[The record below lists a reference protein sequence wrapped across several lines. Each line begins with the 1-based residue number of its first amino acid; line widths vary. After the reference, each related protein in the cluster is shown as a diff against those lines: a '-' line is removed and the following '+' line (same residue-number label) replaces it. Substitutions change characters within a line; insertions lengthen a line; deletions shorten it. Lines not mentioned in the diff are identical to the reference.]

1 VERAAARVEGANVTR
16 AHRRLGPSN
25 ERRHTVRSAQV
36 SCYAVRMRETN
47 RTTTR
52 RSVRALSASTALIAA
67 AAAMAQVEIGP
78 RPGVQVFVAPPQM
91 PAATLPSDADL
102 ARIDVAPELLRLA
115 RTLDQEN
122 YAERA
127 AARDAILTRKP
138 SPNELMALLLR
149 RDLGIEARH
158 ALVSI
163 LRDRILKAP
172 RGALGIRMETL
183 VMGGDGVRITGVVA
197 GMPAADV
204 LQAGDIVTSVNGVT
218 LKDRNDLIRQVQSLE
233 PGDEVAVV
241 VRRAKRDEAGKPIV
255 GADGAEVTQQ
265 LDLKLR
271 LGSTDDL
278 VEKGDPVNPL
288 VFNPMTLERAATAQA
303 AADRFL
309 PRPRMVPIQRG
320 LPGAAPEGP
329 VTIDSL
335 RSLLVEFQLKGGDP
349 DLVRQFRARLDA
361 IERQMDATLS
371 SPNRTD
377 ADLARLEQAVESTLK
392 GLEAEIREAQN

>member
-1 VERAAARVEGANVTR
+1 
-16 AHRRLGPSN
+16 
-25 ERRHTVRSAQV
+25 
-36 SCYAVRMRETN
+36 MRETN

-52 RSVRALSASTALIAA
+52 RSVCALSASAALFAA

-78 RPGVQVFVAPPQM
+78 RPGVQVFVAPQQIPT
-91 PAATLPSDADL
+91 ASLPTDAEL

-127 AARDAILTRKP
+127 AARDAILARKP

-158 ALVSI
+158 TLVSI

-204 LQAGDIVTSVNGVT
+204 LQAGDIVATVNGVA

-233 PGDEVAVV
+233 PGNEVDLV
-241 VRRAKRDEAGKPIV
+241 VRRVKRDEAGKPIV

-265 LDLKLR
+265 LDVKLR

-309 PRPRMVPIQRG
+309 PRPRMVSIQRG
-320 LPGAAPEGP
+320 LPGAEPEGP

-377 ADLARLEQAVESTLK
+377 ADLARFEKAVESTLK